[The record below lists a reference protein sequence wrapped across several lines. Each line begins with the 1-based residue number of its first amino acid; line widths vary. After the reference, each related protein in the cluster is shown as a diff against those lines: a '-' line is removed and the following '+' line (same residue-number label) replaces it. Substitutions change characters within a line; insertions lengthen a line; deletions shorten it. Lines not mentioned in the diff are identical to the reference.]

1 MATDPAARAAKAL
14 DDADLLDLPPPS
26 TGIGLGDVAEIIRA
40 EYAEF
45 VEAAMALRDLLRDKD
60 QLLVAYRIGDRRRAD
75 AALTRMEKRGDALA
89 RFDAAAEGTE

>member
-14 DDADLLDLPPPS
+14 DDADLLDLPHPS

-40 EYAEF
+40 EYAEL
-45 VEAAMALRDLLRDKD
+45 VAAAKALRRYSSEHLYACDYCYPLRQGSRDKCSCG
-60 QLLVAYRIGDRRRAD
+60 LD
-75 AALTRMEKRGDALA
+75 AALA